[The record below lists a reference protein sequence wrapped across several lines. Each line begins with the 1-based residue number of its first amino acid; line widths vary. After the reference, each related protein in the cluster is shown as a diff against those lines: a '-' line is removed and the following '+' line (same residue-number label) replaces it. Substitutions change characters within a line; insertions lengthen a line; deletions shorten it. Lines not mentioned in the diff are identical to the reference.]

1 MRVGESAACGRSRR
15 ALDVMDERLEHL
27 SRAFQ
32 GRVAEAVVLLRSAA
46 IPLPTSTNDW
56 VMTRIPGSGRLGA
69 TASYRKHGY
78 GCCVTFPDG
87 EVDFDFGDRAQIDGF
102 DAWRLWRVA
111 SDPLSDFAFVSKG
124 EVASIFQAPARAAQ
138 RRR

>member
-32 GRVAEAVVLLRSAA
+32 GRVAEAVVLLRSAS

-56 VMTRIPGSGRLGA
+56 VMTRIPGSGRLGP

-87 EVDFDFGDRAQIDGF
+87 QVDFDFCAHRQIDGF
-102 DAWRLWRVA
+102 YPWRRCRFA
-111 SDPLSDFAFVSKG
+111 ADRLS
-124 EVASIFQAPARAAQ
+124 
-138 RRR
+138 